1 MVAAGV
7 GYGESFMPVYAVK
20 VVFED
25 TLYVEA
31 DNEAQAKTR
40 AADIVFDDEDRAFV
54 AQPESAVEV
63 DTTTQHVDLRHIY

>member
-1 MVAAGV
+1 
-7 GYGESFMPVYAVK
+7 MPVYEVR

-31 DNEAQAKTR
+31 DNEAQAKAR

-63 DTTTQHVDLRHIY
+63 DTTTQHVDLRRIY